1 MRSVLSAANE
11 IMQRELKEFLKA
23 CLYESEPN
31 RNDPME
37 NSMRN
42 KGASAHE
49 SGLFSLGIIE
59 AGARNGVPKVP
70 TATRSN
76 VMEMSATKFVSTVL
90 FPKSKI
96 EPAARHALTFRRSV
110 ARWTAE
116 IEALKKE
123 LATLTGEDTSAPSY
137 NISPDETAIQYLDK
151 VIQNDLLPVLQ
162 EEAVN
167 GTVKGLESR
176 DAFDPVFGRN
186 MYARPNSS
194 EPQDVDVCIA
204 CQAMYKF
211 TDPLFLALH
220 RLPPGGEMYLP
231 LVAVLE
237 HVILTFRSRV
247 LQQIDKLC
255 SFKTAEGVLK
265 SASNRGAF
273 KLIMERRKPY
283 AMLLRAYADGDA
295 LESSPAGDDLNKQSG
310 MMPLTAP
317 TSDTAPHL
325 AVGDLGADS
334 PAEDLADGV
343 EGEEMVLDQEM
354 LFLNEY
360 LDFTQDGMSA
370 SIIVCSDEEMM
381 KAACLAHSLLKLAS
395 LLESRLQTK
404 GHDGFNK
411 TLTSTRALRDAI
423 KTIKLSGINMV
434 KFCRLDMLM
443 QTISR
448 LSKICK
454 SSTIV
459 ARDAVRIPSS
469 VNDLGE
475 YLTGASDNLREAAG
489 NAVTAY
495 IFSSLEQYI
504 PHCLMQTVRVV
515 AAGKGVVAKSP
526 LTMNGIEALDRSG
539 SVLYRDLKGATSFDN
554 SFWDV
559 ELAAMSFERSA
570 SFMAMLELEM
580 EELCAYYAANQDDFS
595 DADFELM
602 FSMTGPRRRG
612 DVGRLNLLKRRD
624 R

>member
-1 MRSVLSAANE
+1 MRSVLSAAND

-23 CLYESEPN
+23 CLVEPEPN

-37 NSMRN
+37 NHVR

-49 SGLFSLGIIE
+49 SGLFSLGIVE
-59 AGARNGVPKVP
+59 VGARKGDPKVS

-76 VMEMSATKFVSTVL
+76 VVEMTATKFVATVL
-90 FPKSKI
+90 FPMSKA
-96 EPAARHALTFRRSV
+96 EPQARHALTFRRSV
-110 ARWTAE
+110 ARWNAE

-123 LATLTGEDTSAPSY
+123 LAALTGEDMSAPSY
-137 NISPDETAIQYLDK
+137 NMLPDETAIQFLDK
-151 VIQNDLLPVLQ
+151 VIQKDLLPVLQ

-204 CQAMYKF
+204 CQTMYQF
-211 TDPLFLALH
+211 TGPLFSALH

-237 HVILTFRSRV
+237 HVILLFRSRV
-247 LQQIDKLC
+247 LQQVDKIC
-255 SFKTAEGVLK
+255 SNKTAYSVLK
-265 SASNRGAF
+265 AEGPKGAF
-273 KLIMERRKPY
+273 SSIMERRQSY
-283 AMLLRAYADGDA
+283 AMLLRAYADGDL
-295 LESSPAGDDLNKQSG
+295 LESSPAGDDVNKQSG
-310 MMPLTAP
+310 LMPLTPP

-325 AVGDLGADS
+325 AAGDLGDGS
-334 PAEDLADGV
+334 PVEDLADGV

-354 LFLNEY
+354 FFLEKY
-360 LDFTQDGMSA
+360 LDFTQDGRSS
-370 SIIVCSDEEMM
+370 SIVVCSDEEMM

-395 LLESRLQTK
+395 LLESRLQTR

-411 TLTSTRALRDAI
+411 TLTSTRALREAI
-423 KTIKLSGINMV
+423 KTIKLSGVNMV

-443 QTISR
+443 QTVSR

-454 SSTIV
+454 SSSLV

-495 IFSSLEQYI
+495 TFSSLEQYI
-504 PHCLMQTVRVV
+504 PLCLMQTVRVV
-515 AAGKGVVAKSP
+515 AAGQGVVAKSP

-595 DADFELM
+595 NADFELM

-612 DVGRLNLLKRRD
+612 DVGRLNLMKRRD

>member
-1 MRSVLSAANE
+1 MRSVLSTAND

-23 CLYESEPN
+23 CLVETEPN

-37 NSMRN
+37 NTMR

-49 SGLFSLGIIE
+49 SGLFSLGIVE
-59 AGARNGVPKVP
+59 VGSRKGEPKVS

-76 VMEMSATKFVSTVL
+76 VVEMTATRFVSTVL
-90 FPKSKI
+90 FPKSKV
-96 EPAARHALTFRRSV
+96 EPQARHALTFRRSV
-110 ARWTAE
+110 ARWNAE

-123 LATLTGEDTSAPSY
+123 LATLTGEDTSSPSY
-137 NISPDETAIQYLDK
+137 NISPDETAIQFLDK

-162 EEAVN
+162 EDAVN

-204 CQAMYKF
+204 CQTMYQF
-211 TDPLFLALH
+211 TGPLFSALH

-247 LQQIDKLC
+247 LQQVDKLC
-255 SFKTAEGVLK
+255 RNKTAYSVLQADGPRGSF
-265 SASNRGAF
+265 SA
-273 KLIMERRKPY
+273 IMERRQSY
-283 AMLLRAYADGDA
+283 AMLLRAYADGDL
-295 LESSPAGDDLNKQSG
+295 LESSPAGDDINKQSG
-310 MMPLTAP
+310 MMPLTPP

-325 AVGDLGADS
+325 APGDLGAGN
-334 PAEDLADGV
+334 PVEDLADGV

-354 LFLNEY
+354 HFLEKY
-360 LDFTQDGMSA
+360 LDFTQDGRSA
-370 SIIVCSDEEMM
+370 SIVVCSDEEMM

-395 LLESRLQTK
+395 LLESRLQTR
-404 GHDGFNK
+404 GHDGFHK
-411 TLTSTRALRDAI
+411 TLTSTRALREAI

-434 KFCRLDMLM
+434 KFCRMDMLM
-443 QTISR
+443 QTVSR

-495 IFSSLEQYI
+495 TFSSLEQYI
-504 PHCLMQTVRVV
+504 PLCLMQTVRVV

-580 EELCAYYAANQDDFS
+580 DELCAYYTANQDDFS
-595 DADFELM
+595 SADFELM

-612 DVGRLNLLKRRD
+612 DVGRLNLMKRRD